1 MSTQVNYQELER
13 LVSDQARVHGTDYY
27 RNAPTRTRS
36 VYDQTVW
43 MGKSI
48 LEERDGAQ
56 LSPQTMVDMTV
67 QSINNAIKALKS
79 NASAKVA
86 TSTNAA
92 APSQSPEK
100 VRRVQAIGPVESHD
114 GDQSPAGAP
123 TQATSAAQQRSTDEP
138 TRSQPTAQK
147 SAPESTSQPTTPV
160 QPTEPADQPT
170 QPSSL
175 TPVTVATAPGATTQ
189 PTAEPEGPAASTQPT
204 EPASAQPKSAPQK
217 TSPASQPTAPAQT
230 SGQDTQP
237 TAPATTASG
246 SSALSSA
253 QPTATTQPADEEGLT
268 KTTPAAESAWSA
280 AASHET
286 SLLLVEPSRLDST
299 RRRSAERKTGRQSV
313 SRAIWQGLRWTLGFK
328 NDK

>member
-1 MSTQVNYQELER
+1 MSTQVNYRELER

-92 APSQSPEK
+92 APSQSSEK
-100 VRRVQAIGPVESHD
+100 VRRGQATGPVESHD
-114 GDQSPAGAP
+114 GDRSPAGAP

-147 SAPESTSQPTTPV
+147 SAPESASQPTTPV

-175 TPVTVATAPGATTQ
+175 TPVTVATAQGQQ
-189 PTAEPEGPAASTQPT
+189 PNRRQNRKAPPRPRSQRNQPR
-204 EPASAQPKSAPQK
+204 PSPNRPHRRRARLRNRRHQPKLV
-217 TSPASQPTAPAQT
+217 
-230 SGQDTQP
+230 GR
-237 TAPATTASG
+237 
-246 SSALSSA
+246 
-253 QPTATTQPADEEGLT
+253 
-268 KTTPAAESAWSA
+268 TPNRPPRQLP
-280 AASHET
+280 
-286 SLLLVEPSRLDST
+286 LL
-299 RRRSAERKTGRQSV
+299 GRQ
-313 SRAIWQGLRWTLGFK
+313 R
-328 NDK
+328 